1 MELKS
6 HMNLELQMANLPK
19 RWHWE
24 QGFNDLVD
32 LTRIQQ
38 VMDTFD
44 ESTAARHKQDMRQQ
58 LNVAQDCFQLLG
70 EVSMDIVGRAF
81 ILFQQV
87 AMLRNKTH
95 DENGQ
100 IEFYK

>member
-19 RWHWE
+19 RWRWE
-24 QGFNDLVD
+24 QAFNDLVD

-44 ESTAARHKQDMRQQ
+44 ESTAARHRQDMR
-58 LNVAQDCFQLLG
+58 
-70 EVSMDIVGRAF
+70 
-81 ILFQQV
+81 
-87 AMLRNKTH
+87 
-95 DENGQ
+95 
-100 IEFYK
+100 